1 MFVAASF
8 YIADTFFMETIE
20 AILTR
25 RSIRKYSSQKVA
37 PGHVKE
43 LLNAGMHAPTARNI
57 KPWHFVVV
65 NEREML
71 DRLSRAHP
79 YAAMLQEAP
88 LAILVA
94 GDKNLQPMDAYL
106 VQDCSAATQ
115 NILLAAHALGLGAV
129 WLGLYPREER
139 MQAVGALLEIPAHIL
154 TVTLLSVGYPAEQP
168 AHPERW
174 DEERIHYNKF

>member
-1 MFVAASF
+1 
-8 YIADTFFMETIE
+8 METIK

-25 RSIRKYSSQKVA
+25 RSIRKYTSQKVS
-37 PGHVKE
+37 PRHVKE

-57 KPWHFVVV
+57 KPWHFIVVE
-65 NEREML
+65 ERGML

-94 GDKNLQPMDAYL
+94 GDRNLQPMDAYL

-115 NILLAAHALGLGAV
+115 NILLAAHAMGLGAV

-139 MQAVGALLEIPAHIL
+139 MREVGALLGIPAHIL
-154 TVTLLSVGYPAEQP
+154 AVTLLSVGYPAEQP
-168 AHPERW
+168 VQPERW
-174 DEERIHYNKF
+174 DEDRIHYNKF